1 MTKGE
6 LADFEEDI
14 PLRLTLT
21 LRSARGTWQLC
32 FDHSPLVIGRSE
44 RCDVHL
50 PFPWVS
56 LQHAELRWSEEGICA
71 RDLHAKSPARIQGE
85 PLSAEFSPP
94 SDLLALSL
102 PGLSIQC
109 SLSSVH
115 KVSERS
121 DHALITR
128 QIWRAESGW
137 LLWMRE
143 AHHGTARPRVHRSNE
158 RRDQTALRPPEPLLC
173 YPWRSAHRESSSA
186 TYSEFFG
193 RYWTLGESGSFEI
206 YMTSGKSH
214 LIEINERGVN
224 LDHTHHGDLSGGP
237 ISWTTEHIHFA
248 LSRES
253 KVPIHALI
261 SDPKN
266 ESSTPSW
273 WSRLWQGGTG
283 L

>member
-1 MTKGE
+1 MRGE
-6 LADFEEDI
+6 RADLEVSV

-21 LRSARGTWQLC
+21 LRSERGTWQLC
-32 FDHSPLVIGRSE
+32 FDHSPIVLGRSE

-85 PLSAEFSPP
+85 ALSAEFSPL
-94 SDLLALSL
+94 SDLLNLSL

-109 SLSSVH
+109 SLSSAH

-121 DHALITR
+121 DHAFITR

-143 AHHGTARPRVHRSNE
+143 THHGSARPRVSRANE
-158 RRDQTALRPPEPLLC
+158 RRDHTALRPPEPLLC
-173 YPWRSAHRESSSA
+173 YPWRSAHRESSSVI
-186 TYSEFFG
+186 YSELFG
-193 RYWTLGESGSFEI
+193 RYWALGECGSFKI
-206 YMTSGKSH
+206 DLTSGRSH

-224 LDHTHHGDLSGGP
+224 LDHAHHGAPLGAP
-237 ISWTTEHIHFA
+237 ISWITEHTHFA
-248 LSRES
+248 LSREA
-253 KVPIHALI
+253 KVPIHALV
-261 SDPKN
+261 SGPKLDTP
-266 ESSTPSW
+266 SPSW
-273 WSRLWQGGTG
+273 WSRLWRG
-283 L
+283 LMGP